1 MQVNNSNSINFKGRY
16 IVKGDIKSIE
26 KFSKLIHANYID
38 DSCGFVNLK
47 NPDKFWGWEE
57 EVLIP
62 KFTHNQDYAES
73 LHATNDDADIVRAY
87 RHKKFEKEEKSS
99 EKYKDIYE
107 YTNVLEQKQVAKLSE
122 YFRAQFEGI
131 NSFCD
136 FMIDKFVEGRRHLAE
151 VMGYDVAN
159 DIKTIHAKD
168 AIQAIKENR
177 FDFVEGEILE

>member
-1 MQVNNSNSINFKGRY
+1 MQINNNNLINFSGRY

-26 KFSKLIHANYID
+26 KFSKLIHSNHID

-62 KFTHNQDYAES
+62 KFSTNQDYAES

-87 RHKKFEKEEKSS
+87 RRKKFEKEEKYS
-99 EKYKDIYE
+99 ERYKDIYE
-107 YTNVLEQKQVAKLSE
+107 YTNALEQKQVAKLSE

-131 NSFCD
+131 SSFCD
-136 FMIDKFVEGRRHLAE
+136 FMIDRFVEGRRHLAE

-159 DIKTIHAKD
+159 DIKTVQAKN

-177 FDFVEGEILE
+177 VDFVEGEILE